1 MASNAHEARLPAL
14 TSLRF
19 FAALYV
25 LTFHSGASLMR
36 EHLGDNPL
44 TTFLV
49 NGHLGVSLFFIL
61 SGFMLTYSGERRN
74 AQGFDLSA
82 YALARFARI
91 YPLYLLSLL
100 IAAPIRWPDLL
111 SSPLASL
118 ETLLMVQSWGP
129 ASSDRGWFWNM
140 PAWTLSI
147 EAFFYALFPV
157 FLWLI
162 ARTRVTTA
170 AAIAAVAGLLITVFA
185 LPDISRRDRRK
196 AHFALGSCPLSRFRS
211 CGCQNLLW
219 AWRWPTLCGCDH
231 IW

>member
-1 MASNAHEARLPAL
+1 
-14 TSLRF
+14 
-19 FAALYV
+19 
-25 LTFHSGASLMR
+25 MR

-140 PAWTLSI
+140 AAWTLSI

-196 AHFALGSCPLSRFRS
+196 AHFSLGSCPLSRFRS